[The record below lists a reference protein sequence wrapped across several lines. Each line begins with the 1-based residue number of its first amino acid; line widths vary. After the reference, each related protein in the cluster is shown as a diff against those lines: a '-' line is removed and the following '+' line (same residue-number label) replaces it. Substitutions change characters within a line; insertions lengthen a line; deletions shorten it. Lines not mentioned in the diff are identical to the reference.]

1 MSSLTF
7 NRLNEIFLYD
17 MLLSS
22 AHGITEVGPERTI
35 INNSQQGAFASAQPS
50 NNKSVQ
56 SEIHAP
62 KPDLQSSTWS
72 PPLSVNAAAA
82 KTEKDSSDP
91 RPVVR
96 PIRAIRPEIAA
107 LKTQKYSV
115 VSCSHACLLDPQC
128 IVPEDGMTI
137 HHGDFDDVLSCRLIN
152 LKSEATGTGQ
162 KTPKPWTNNGTISA
176 QYVLDLGRTNSND
189 INDPRISRIVLA
201 DDDARRLHNA
211 SKQKGC
217 STIDFQKV
225 LDDSHVYGKSTEKIV
240 CQIQCKAIIN
250 IESLAAVKQDLVGD
264 CSVIL
269 TENTDP
275 SSKYRHIYF
284 VQVRPNPWL
293 SFCFV
298 LVSAM
303 TVRPEQAGTEFQ
315 TLNATDNSERVQN
328 LQELRLETKTDIKTE
343 DSIQT
348 TTHRVNEK
356 VARTFESKDVDIAC
370 VRQTVSHMEVVSVED
385 QLVRVFC
392 EQVALDFEPD
402 SACKAPSPRP
412 NGGHCK
418 APLRRPNC
426 GPAPSDPARV
436 ALDATAPR

>member
-1 MSSLTF
+1 
-7 NRLNEIFLYD
+7 
-17 MLLSS
+17 
-22 AHGITEVGPERTI
+22 
-35 INNSQQGAFASAQPS
+35 
-50 NNKSVQ
+50 
-56 SEIHAP
+56 
-62 KPDLQSSTWS
+62 
-72 PPLSVNAAAA
+72 
-82 KTEKDSSDP
+82 
-91 RPVVR
+91 
-96 PIRAIRPEIAA
+96 
-107 LKTQKYSV
+107 
-115 VSCSHACLLDPQC
+115 
-128 IVPEDGMTI
+128 MTI
-137 HHGDFDDVLSCRLIN
+137 LHGDNEDVLSCRLIT
-152 LKSEATGTGQ
+152 LMSEAT
-162 KTPKPWTNNGTISA
+162 TPKPWTNNGTISA
-176 QYVLDLGRTNSND
+176 QYVSDASLTNSDVKSRSINV
-189 INDPRISRIVLA
+189 NDPRISRIVWLMMT
-201 DDDARRLHNA
+201 LEGSMMPA
-211 SKQKGC
+211 SKRDVAQSTFKRC
-217 STIDFQKV
+217 SM
-225 LDDSHVYGKSTEKIV
+225 
-240 CQIQCKAIIN
+240 
-250 IESLAAVKQDLVGD
+250 
-264 CSVIL
+264 IL
-269 TENTDP
+269 TWTRNRLKE
-275 SSKYRHIYF
+275 SSVKYNAKLLSTLHPLRALNKILSETAVSSSLKTLNQAANRHIYF